1 MAEIDTIAKQFIQ
14 TYPADFARFAL
25 QRDDVEDVRVLNTE
39 QTRVQSRRTDSLLR
53 VDLDGQRVL
62 VHHEFQTTDDSTM
75 PRRMASYIGYLIEY
89 YGLPV
94 YAHVLYLRPTAGRR
108 DPGFYRQAHPD
119 YPVGIGYKVIRLNQ
133 LDGRAVL
140 NGAYLGLLPFAPLML
155 PPEGLAPDQWLYRCV
170 EQVETAPLAKEAKAQ
185 FMVGLT
191 ILSGLVYDYSTIETI
206 VPEEVM
212 YESSVVQHFAERALK
227 QGIEQGIEQTLRE
240 NIQEALAIRFE
251 LAASDPLA
259 TRIGAI
265 DDVLRLKQ
273 LHRAAIEVPSLK
285 AFTDLLDAD
294 E

>member
-25 QRDDVEDVRVLNTE
+25 QRDDVENVRILNTE

-53 VDLDGQRVL
+53 VNLDGQRVL
-62 VHHEFQTTDDSTM
+62 VHHEFQTTDSTPPM
-75 PRRMASYIGYLIEY
+75 PRRMAGYLGYLIEH

-119 YPVGIGYKVIRLNQ
+119 YPVGIGYKVIRLSQ

-140 NGAYLGLLPFAPLML
+140 DGDYLGLLPFAPLMQ
-155 PPEGLAPDQWLYRCV
+155 PPEGLAADQWLYQCV
-170 EQVETAPLAKEAKAQ
+170 KQVETAPLTKEAKAQ

-191 ILSGLVYDYSTIETI
+191 ILSGLVYDYPTIETL

-227 QGIEQGIEQTLRE
+227 QGIEQTLRE
-240 NIQEALAIRFE
+240 DVQEALAIRFE

-259 TRIGAI
+259 ARIGAI
-265 DDVLRLKQ
+265 DDVPRLKQ
-273 LHRAAIEVPSLK
+273 LHRAAIQVPSLE